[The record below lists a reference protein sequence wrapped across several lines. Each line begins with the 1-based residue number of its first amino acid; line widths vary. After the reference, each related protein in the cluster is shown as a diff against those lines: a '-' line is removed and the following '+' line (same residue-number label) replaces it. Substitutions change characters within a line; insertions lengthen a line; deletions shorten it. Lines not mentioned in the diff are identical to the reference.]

1 MESTRVS
8 KIITH
13 KRNMNCINSD
23 HPIFYEINS
32 LVVYTEKSRYMYAT
46 CIHVFAKQLLQL
58 KYFCKSFRIN

>member
-23 HPIFYEINS
+23 QPIIYEINF
-32 LVVYTEKSRYMYAT
+32 LVLYTQKSRYMYAT

-58 KYFCKSFRIN
+58 KCFCKSVRIN